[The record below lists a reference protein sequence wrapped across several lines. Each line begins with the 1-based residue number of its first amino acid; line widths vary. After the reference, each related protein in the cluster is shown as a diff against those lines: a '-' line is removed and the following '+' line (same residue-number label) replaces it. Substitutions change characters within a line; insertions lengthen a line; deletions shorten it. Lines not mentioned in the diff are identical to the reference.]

1 MSQKYENQ
9 NPTFWLENGAN
20 CAKNAE
26 IRQNDTELTEYEI
39 PVSLGNFQKSGN
51 GDFTEENLFELGVI
65 LKIIDKV
72 GNWWKRWHINAKTNV
87 FFIQKLPLFV
97 IKNVTQLYWYRSR

>member
-1 MSQKYENQ
+1 MSQKYEKK
-9 NPTFWLENGAN
+9 NPTFWLENSAN

-39 PVSLGNFQKSGN
+39 PVSLGNFQKSRN
-51 GDFTEENLFELGVI
+51 GDFTQENLIELGVI

-72 GNWWKRWHINAKTNV
+72 GNW
-87 FFIQKLPLFV
+87 
-97 IKNVTQLYWYRSR
+97 